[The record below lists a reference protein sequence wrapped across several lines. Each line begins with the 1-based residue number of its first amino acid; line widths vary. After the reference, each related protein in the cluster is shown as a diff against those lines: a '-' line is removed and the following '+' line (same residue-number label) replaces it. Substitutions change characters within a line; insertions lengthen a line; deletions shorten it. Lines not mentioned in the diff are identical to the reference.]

1 MIYKQF
7 KTNEASVLVWKI
19 TENESSLE
27 KLLVNLDSYRS
38 DLDKLTSPKRRLEFL
53 ASRVALNAIMNR
65 PVNVIYDLNGK
76 PLLDNEFSYISIS
89 HSRKWVAVI
98 HHPTLITGIDIE
110 CPTERINKIA
120 HRFLN
125 QTELDSFLGDDETKK
140 TQLAW
145 SAKESLYKII
155 GTEVADFARQ
165 LSVFP
170 FDLQEEGT
178 FNAKQNSNESIY
190 EMHYLITEHFN
201 LVFCMA

>member
-27 KLLVNLDSYRS
+27 KMLVNLDSYRS

-76 PLLDNEFSYISIS
+76 PVLDNEFSYISIS

-155 GTEVADFARQ
+155 GTEVADFASQ

-178 FNAKQNSNESIY
+178 FNAMQHSNESIY

>member
-155 GTEVADFARQ
+155 GTEVADFASQ

-178 FNAKQNSNESIY
+178 FNAMQHSNESIY

>member
-65 PVNVIYDLNGK
+65 TVNVIYDLNGK

-155 GTEVADFARQ
+155 GTEVADFASQ

-178 FNAKQNSNESIY
+178 FNAMQHSNESIY

>member
-155 GTEVADFARQ
+155 GTEVADFASQ

>member
-27 KLLVNLDSYRS
+27 KMLVNLDSYRS

-155 GTEVADFARQ
+155 GTEVADFASQ

-178 FNAKQNSNESIY
+178 FNAMQHSNESIY